1 MNSAAT
7 RFYKLC
13 LSTWVAVLFLV
24 LVGGIVRT
32 TGSGMG
38 CPDWPRCFGQW
49 VPPTSIEQLPEDYKA
64 KYAAHRA
71 EKNQKFTR
79 YLRLVGFRETAN
91 RIEQDPQILDE
102 ADFNATKTWIEY
114 INRLVGVV
122 IGLLIIAVFLA
133 SWKYRHTQPGVF
145 WAALT
150 TLLLVII
157 QGWFGSIVVST
168 NLTTWTI
175 SLHMFL
181 ALVIVGLLT
190 WLMHAARPVNNVN
203 CDRSYLRPLILV
215 SIALF
220 FVQTFM
226 GTEVRSAI
234 DLLAGSLPRSEWI
247 NALGMEFIVHR
258 SFSWIIL
265 AVNGFLA
272 WKLTKTNAQ
281 NPLLL
286 AIIVLILGSFFSGI
300 GMAYAGMPAFLQPLH
315 LVIAAIAISL
325 QFLLWL
331 KLNPAKG

>member
-1 MNSAAT
+1 M
-7 RFYKLC
+7 
-13 LSTWVAVLFLV
+13 AVLFLV

-49 VPPTSIEQLPEDYKA
+49 IPPTSIEQLPPDYKA

-71 EKNQKFTR
+71 AKNQKFTR
-79 YLRLVGFRETAN
+79 YLRLAGFSGTADQ
-91 RIEQDPQILDE
+91 IDQDPGILEE
-102 ADFNATKTWIEY
+102 ADFNPTKTWIEY
-114 INRLVGVV
+114 VNRLIGVV

-133 SWKYRHTQPGVF
+133 SWRYRQRQPQIF
-145 WAALT
+145 WSALA
-150 TLLLVII
+150 TLLLVIV

-190 WLMHAARPVNNVN
+190 WLMHAARPGRNLAGSWPRARLFV
-203 CDRSYLRPLILV
+203 LV
-215 SIALF
+215 SVLLS
-220 FVQTFM
+220 FVQIFL

-234 DLLAGSLPRSEWI
+234 DIVAAQLPRAEWV
-247 NALGMEFIVHR
+247 NALGAEFIVHR
-258 SFSWIIL
+258 SFSWVLL

-272 WKLTKTNAQ
+272 WKLIKTNPENRLVKAIIA
-281 NPLLL
+281 LLL
-286 AIIVLILGSFFSGI
+286 CAFFSGV

-315 LVIAAIAISL
+315 LVIAATTIAL

-331 KLNPAKG
+331 RLNPAKG